1 MQMIKNALVASALL
15 MCPMTIWADETTH
28 EAKAGIEREEPHASL
43 TGNFA
48 LTSNYIF
55 RGISQT
61 FDKPAIQG
69 GVDWVHPSGF
79 YLGTWA
85 STISSVSYN
94 NTNLEWDVYGGYNG
108 SISDDFAYNVALL
121 GYLYPGGKYNAAPD
135 EKYDTLEA
143 TVGVTYKFLNVK
155 YSHTL
160 TDYYGVN
167 NNTVSVPNGDSQGSG
182 YIEANVNYE
191 VMDKL
196 ILGLHVGHQKIKN
209 YGDLDYTD
217 YKVSLSKQFG
227 GVNLTAAY
235 SDTNA
240 DPAIYTISDSTGKS
254 KDISNGAFFVTA
266 AMTFD

>member
-1 MQMIKNALVASALL
+1 MQTSIKTLLVCSLGLSPVFCIAE
-15 MCPMTIWADETTH
+15 ETPAPPYT
-28 EAKAGIEREEPHASL
+28 L

-48 LTSNYIF
+48 LTSNYVF

-61 FDKPAIQG
+61 WDEPAIQG
-69 GVDWVHPSGF
+69 GVDWAHSSGF
-79 YLGTWA
+79 YLGTWV
-85 STISSVSYN
+85 STISSNSYN
-94 NTNLEWDVYGGYNG
+94 NTNLEWDLYGGYNG
-108 SISDDFAYNVALL
+108 SINDDFSYNLALL
-121 GYLYPGGKYNAAPD
+121 GYFYPGGKYNAAPD

-143 TVGVTYKFLNVK
+143 TVGLTYKFLNVK

-167 NNTVSVPNGDSQGSG
+167 STTISPPNGDSQGSG

-191 VMDKL
+191 VMEKL
-196 ILGLHVGHQKIKN
+196 ILGLHIGHQKIKN

-217 YKVSLSKQFG
+217 YKVSLSREFG

-240 DPAIYTISDSTGKS
+240 DPALYTISDAAGKS
-254 KDISNGAFFVTA
+254 KDISNGAFFITA